1 MNTYDRNR
9 NAITI
14 GSRVMIANNGAT
26 GVIRSI
32 HGEGKTA
39 EQIRRTDSVEIEGCD
54 GVYCP
59 LDLIRLGFN

>member
-1 MNTYDRNR
+1 MKTYDRNR

-14 GSRVMIANNGAT
+14 GCRVMIANNGAT

-39 EQIRRTDSVEIEGCD
+39 EQMRLTDCIEIEGCD